1 MPKISSLNVKSV
13 IIKFIVKS
21 LALTT
26 TSIILISSVASFII
40 FKLDLDLSYC
50 KYGGY
55 LISALTSFI
64 VPFICLK
71 PFKNNI
77 LFLSFLSII
86 PLVLFTLANFIF
98 FGKEFVQL
106 FISLAI
112 IIAVAFVTGVMSAG
126 KRRWLKL
133 SDIPIELK
141 KEFNLEDE
149 NEKKTDIEKIIVDN
163 KTVIYSIVFYACSLA
178 IGTVLYR
185 LLQSSALDSV
195 LKPSNANFSKLFSQN
210 ICNYLSLFL
219 ITVFL
224 AFCLIGYGLINIIP
238 CIIGIQV
245 GMKAAYF
252 YINYQAKGVGYT
264 ILMIAPFAAL
274 FLTVLIFVIQT
285 SSNMSKQIVDLTKN
299 NLDYKLEVK
308 PTLRK
313 FLIYGLIIIAF
324 SGVCALI
331 ETLLKSVVTI

>member
-40 FKLDLDLSYC
+40 FKLDLDLLYC
-50 KYGGY
+50 KYAGY

-126 KRRWLKL
+126 KRR
-133 SDIPIELK
+133 
-141 KEFNLEDE
+141 
-149 NEKKTDIEKIIVDN
+149 
-163 KTVIYSIVFYACSLA
+163 
-178 IGTVLYR
+178 
-185 LLQSSALDSV
+185 
-195 LKPSNANFSKLFSQN
+195 
-210 ICNYLSLFL
+210 
-219 ITVFL
+219 
-224 AFCLIGYGLINIIP
+224 
-238 CIIGIQV
+238 
-245 GMKAAYF
+245 
-252 YINYQAKGVGYT
+252 
-264 ILMIAPFAAL
+264 
-274 FLTVLIFVIQT
+274 
-285 SSNMSKQIVDLTKN
+285 
-299 NLDYKLEVK
+299 
-308 PTLRK
+308 
-313 FLIYGLIIIAF
+313 
-324 SGVCALI
+324 
-331 ETLLKSVVTI
+331 

>member
-1 MPKISSLNVKSV
+1 MPKKSV

-40 FKLDLDLSYC
+40 YKLDLDLSYC
-50 KYGGY
+50 KYAGY

-126 KRRWLKL
+126 KRR
-133 SDIPIELK
+133 
-141 KEFNLEDE
+141 
-149 NEKKTDIEKIIVDN
+149 
-163 KTVIYSIVFYACSLA
+163 
-178 IGTVLYR
+178 
-185 LLQSSALDSV
+185 
-195 LKPSNANFSKLFSQN
+195 
-210 ICNYLSLFL
+210 
-219 ITVFL
+219 
-224 AFCLIGYGLINIIP
+224 
-238 CIIGIQV
+238 
-245 GMKAAYF
+245 
-252 YINYQAKGVGYT
+252 
-264 ILMIAPFAAL
+264 
-274 FLTVLIFVIQT
+274 
-285 SSNMSKQIVDLTKN
+285 
-299 NLDYKLEVK
+299 
-308 PTLRK
+308 
-313 FLIYGLIIIAF
+313 
-324 SGVCALI
+324 
-331 ETLLKSVVTI
+331 

>member
-50 KYGGY
+50 KYAGY

-126 KRRWLKL
+126 
-133 SDIPIELK
+133 
-141 KEFNLEDE
+141 
-149 NEKKTDIEKIIVDN
+149 KIIVDN

-238 CIIGIQV
+238 CVIGIQV

-285 SSNMSKQIVDLTKN
+285 SSNMSKQIVDITKN

>member
-26 TSIILISSVASFII
+26 LSIILISSVASFII
-40 FKLDLDLSYC
+40 YKLDLDLSYC
-50 KYGGY
+50 KYAG

-126 KRRWLKL
+126 KRR
-133 SDIPIELK
+133 
-141 KEFNLEDE
+141 
-149 NEKKTDIEKIIVDN
+149 
-163 KTVIYSIVFYACSLA
+163 
-178 IGTVLYR
+178 
-185 LLQSSALDSV
+185 
-195 LKPSNANFSKLFSQN
+195 
-210 ICNYLSLFL
+210 
-219 ITVFL
+219 
-224 AFCLIGYGLINIIP
+224 
-238 CIIGIQV
+238 
-245 GMKAAYF
+245 
-252 YINYQAKGVGYT
+252 
-264 ILMIAPFAAL
+264 
-274 FLTVLIFVIQT
+274 
-285 SSNMSKQIVDLTKN
+285 
-299 NLDYKLEVK
+299 
-308 PTLRK
+308 
-313 FLIYGLIIIAF
+313 
-324 SGVCALI
+324 
-331 ETLLKSVVTI
+331 